1 MDNGRSWGPGRW
13 LLGAFV
19 LLTACG
25 NADASPRPTA
35 PPRPSVVAPQP
46 RTTVLDATPD
56 RLSGE
61 QVASAG
67 PTVTSPDDPRAGWVP
82 AAPLTANPF
91 AEPVGNWV
99 GGDIPRIYPLP
110 DGRQLWWLNDSFLPP
125 DGVPPVDQFEF
136 VRNVLFERG
145 LDGTM
150 TMHTSTRDGEPWD
163 FLVHPE
169 PDHFQRFF
177 WPLGGEV
184 DGPLLKVFVAE
195 MECTRPQWG
204 ICFRPVRTWLATFTW
219 ADLQLVDLQPAAND
233 GVRPVYGF
241 SVVSDTEW
249 SYLFG
254 AGGEYN
260 TPTEWG
266 GSDQTFVARVPR
278 GALEAAPEYWDGTA
292 WNPDAAAAAPIVER
306 GCCDFRMSVI
316 RWNGGYLGVAK
327 EDEFVGRRIFVM
339 TAPRPEGPW
348 IDVAEIPMPN
358 SPEAPDRVTYD
369 AVPYPDPVDGR
380 LAIVYSTNSMVEKT
394 VFRDP
399 SVYRPVVL
407 LTDVR

>member
-1 MDNGRSWGPGRW
+1 MESRRSRGPGCW
-13 LLGAFV
+13 LLGVLV
-19 LLTACG
+19 LLAAC
-25 NADASPRPTA
+25 NNPDSVPRPTA
-35 PPRPSVVAPQP
+35 PSRPAVAAPQP
-46 RTTVLDATPD
+46 RTTVLGATPD
-56 RLSGE
+56 RLSGDP
-61 QVASAG
+61 VAPTAT
-67 PTVTSPDDPRAGWVP
+67 TVTDPDDPRAGWVP

-91 AEPVGNWV
+91 AAPVGNWV

-125 DGVPPVDQFEF
+125 DGVAPVDQFEF

-145 LDGTM
+145 LDGAM
-150 TMHTSTRDGEPWD
+150 TVHTSTRNGEPWD

-169 PDHFQRFF
+169 PDHFRRFF

-204 ICFRPVRTWLATFTW
+204 ICFRPIRTWLATFTW

-249 SYLFG
+249 TYLYG

-266 GSDQTFVARVPR
+266 GSDQTFVARVRR
-278 GALEAAPEYWDGTA
+278 GALETAPEYWDGTG

-316 RWNGGYLGVAK
+316 RWNGRYLGVAK

-348 IDVAEIPMPN
+348 ADVAEIPLPN
-358 SPEAPDRVTYD
+358 SPDAPDRVTYD
-369 AVPYPDPVDGR
+369 AVPYPDPVDGH
-380 LAIVYSTNSMVEKT
+380 LAIVYSTNSLVEKT

>member
-1 MDNGRSWGPGRW
+1 MNRGRSWGPGRW
-13 LLGAFV
+13 LLGA
-19 LLTACG
+19 LLLMTACST
-25 NADASPRPTA
+25 ADASPRPTA
-35 PPRPSVVAPQP
+35 PPRPSTPATQP
-46 RTTVLDATPD
+46 ATTLLGATPD
-56 RLSGE
+56 RLAGE

-67 PTVTSPDDPRAGWVP
+67 PVPGGVPGWVP

-125 DGVPPVDQFEF
+125 DGQPPVDQFEF
-136 VRNVLFERG
+136 VRNVLFERAT
-145 LDGTM
+145 DGTM
-150 TMHTSTRDGEPWD
+150 TMHTATRDGEPWD
-163 FLVHPE
+163 FLTHPD
-169 PDHFQRFF
+169 PDHFRRFF
-177 WPLGGEV
+177 WPLGGTV

-195 MECTRPQWG
+195 MECLRPQWG
-204 ICFRPVRTWLATFTW
+204 ICFRPVRTWLATYTW

-233 GVRPVYGF
+233 GVKPVYGF
-241 SVVSDTEW
+241 SVASDDEW
-249 SYLFG
+249 SYLYG

-260 TPTEWG
+260 TPDEWG
-266 GSDQTFVARVPR
+266 GSDQTFVARVPVGR
-278 GALEAAPEYWDGTA
+278 LEATPEYWDGTS
-292 WNPDAAAAAPIVER
+292 WSPDAATAAPIVER

-316 RWNGGYLGVAK
+316 RWGDGYLGVAK
-327 EDEFVGRRIFVM
+327 EDEFVGRRMFVM

-348 IDVAEIPMPN
+348 TDLAEIPMPN
-358 SPEAPDRVTYD
+358 SPDAPDRVTYD
-369 AVPYPDPVDGR
+369 AAPYPDPVDGR

-407 LTDVR
+407 LTDLRWPVR